1 MEKTPFWHRWF
12 YFWYIQD
19 YHHQYEGQK
28 DPFPDHWARDTGA
41 MLPTNSH
48 LACHEI
54 LLSIKLAEDTRVGL
68 LMQHGLWRSKV
79 YDVGLYGVFL
89 PKNHR
94 IHWPSCLSRPLDHTS
109 STFWRMTWAGRRS
122 VWAPAEKNH
131 SMGWDSV
138 LSNEWALWLVES
150 MDSFVNEEVSSNY
163 MAQFVD
169 MEICASNI
177 GASRLSDWCEIWS
190 RVSSTQRFA
199 GYHREGDGDVKTPNI
214 DALARPAQDL
224 RDVLDLLEYLGCF
237 AYRKRWVSQKW
248 DADSD
253 RFVCL

>member
-1 MEKTPFWHRWF
+1 MWRRRHFGTAVFASDIYKTIITSMKGKKTPTQIIGRVILVPCCQQIPIKLVC
-12 YFWYIQD
+12 Y
-19 YHHQYEGQK
+19 
-28 DPFPDHWARDTGA
+28 
-41 MLPTNSH
+41 
-48 LACHEI
+48 EI
-54 LLSIKLAEDTRVGL
+54 LLSI
-68 LMQHGLWRSKV
+68 Q
-79 YDVGLYGVFL
+79 
-89 PKNHR
+89 KNHR

-163 MAQFVD
+163 IAQFVD

-190 RVSSTQRFA
+190 RVSSALCRLPSRGWWWCQDTQHRCIGQA
-199 GYHREGDGDVKTPNI
+199 GAGSTWCPGLTRI
-214 DALARPAQDL
+214 SRMF
-224 RDVLDLLEYLGCF
+224 CI
-237 AYRKRWVSQKW
+237 
-248 DADSD
+248 
-253 RFVCL
+253 